1 MSEEN
6 VSNRGATE
14 FGKRQVGLE
23 MKAKFWATSNAHDGR
38 RPGADIS
45 STQGGNLNRE
55 AANWTSLLPD
65 PEAPSG
71 RTCWCGV
78 HGCAQRSHRRK
89 LNAMFTTWAMGW
101 PFFWLAK
108 KERTPYARQE
118 MELWR
123 SKVRQALSG
132 WFEER

>member
-1 MSEEN
+1 
-6 VSNRGATE
+6 
-14 FGKRQVGLE
+14 
-23 MKAKFWATSNAHDGR
+23 
-38 RPGADIS
+38 
-45 STQGGNLNRE
+45 
-55 AANWTSLLPD
+55 
-65 PEAPSG
+65 
-71 RTCWCGV
+71 
-78 HGCAQRSHRRK
+78 
-89 LNAMFTTWAMGW
+89 MFTTWAMGW